1 MQNDLQSLRGV
12 LCVAAALM
20 AVVTVAEDP
29 LPHGNETHRTLGV
42 GDLAPPLRTGG
53 WIQGEPVAKFAGGQV
68 YLVEF
73 WATWCGPCRVAIPRL
88 NEIAA
93 RFHDKRLVVIGQNV
107 YEEDD
112 GDVGPFVESMGD
124 TMTYRV
130 ALDDKRTSPDGAMA
144 ETWLEAAGRDGI
156 PCSFLVDKE
165 GRIAW
170 IGHPMDLND
179 AVIEQ
184 VLAGTFDIAKAAMQE
199 GEQAAGKA
207 TFKSR
212 RDAHAEK
219 AVNEANADGSRFIQ
233 ISERL
238 DDALAAGDWDH
249 VERAV
254 NDVLRTTFLA
264 DPTSMGLRCKFDV
277 IRLFI
282 MLRRGDPEAAAEW
295 AVEDC
300 DTRNEAPALAYAW
313 LLTTGDQPSPRSLE
327 IARRLA
333 DRVDNAEDGMSVP
346 ALVTLARIAFMR
358 GDQPGAVELQRRAAA
373 RVGDKPSAQAVQ
385 ATLMKYRNGQ
395 LPVETIAPVDLIGDE
410 SPNGSLR
417 AILAVDE
424 ARAEALGKERDE
436 QEWAQ
441 RMKKAESIMK
451 LAARAQEFLQTE
463 QWHAADRELDRIME
477 LAPKMEPEFRF
488 IRIWSLMGRGLHEQG
503 FALAKQAAAE
513 MQAGDL
519 EDRCELNNLA
529 LALLTAAENVPR
541 EVLDFAHGLAIRA
554 NKGSLDGECR
564 AEHLASLALA
574 AFRKGDRDRAI
585 ELAQQALGLA
595 HVPSQQARF
604 RSLGEAFRAG
614 TLP

>member
-1 MQNDLQSLRGV
+1 MQNDRQALRGL

-20 AVVTVAEDP
+20 SVVTVAEDP

-42 GDLAPPLRTGG
+42 GDPAPPLRTGA
-53 WIQGEPVAKFAGGQV
+53 WIQGEPVAKFAGGQA

-88 NEIAA
+88 NEIAT
-93 RFHDKRLVVIGQNV
+93 RFNDRGLVVIGQNA

-112 GDVGPFVESMGD
+112 SAVAPFVESMGD
-124 TMTYRV
+124 TMTYPV

-156 PCSFLVDKE
+156 PCSFLVDKQ

-170 IGHPMDLND
+170 VGHPMDLND
-179 AVIEQ
+179 TVIEQ
-184 VLAGTFDIAKAAMQE
+184 VLAGTFDIARAATLDA
-199 GEQAAGKA
+199 EQAAGKT

-212 RDAHAEK
+212 RDAQAEK
-219 AVNEANADGSRFIQ
+219 AVKEVNADGARFIE
-233 ISERL
+233 ISERV
-238 DDALAAGDWDH
+238 DDGLAAGELDH
-249 VERAV
+249 VARAV
-254 NDVLRTTFLA
+254 NDVLRTAFLA

-277 IRLFI
+277 IRLFV
-282 MLRRGDPEAAAEW
+282 MLERGDREAAADW
-295 AVEDC
+295 AAKDC
-300 DTRNEAPALAYAW
+300 DARQEAPALAYAW
-313 LLTTGDQPSPRSLE
+313 LLTTGDQPSPRCLQS
-327 IARRLA
+327 ARRLA
-333 DRVDNAEDGMSVP
+333 ERVAKAADGESVP
-346 ALVTLARIAFMR
+346 TLVTLARIAFIR
-358 GDQPGAVELQRRAAA
+358 GDQPGAVELQQRAASL
-373 RVGDKPSAQAVQ
+373 VGDQPTGQAVQ
-385 ATLMKYRNGQ
+385 ATLVKYRNSQ

-410 SPNGSLR
+410 SPNGTLR

-424 ARAEALGKERDE
+424 ARVEAIAKKWDE

-451 LAARAQEFLQTE
+451 LAASAQELLQTK
-463 QWHAADRELDRIME
+463 QWDAADRTLDRIIE

-488 IRIWSLMGRGLHEQG
+488 IRIWSLMGRGRHEQG
-503 FALAKQAAAE
+503 LALAKQAAAE

-519 EDRCELNNLA
+519 EERCELNNLA
-529 LALLTAAENVPR
+529 LALLTAAENVPG
-541 EVLDFAHGLAIRA
+541 EAVDYAHGLAIRA
-554 NKGSLDGECR
+554 NTGSLEGECR
-564 AEHLASLALA
+564 ADHLASLALA
-574 AFRKGDRDRAI
+574 AFRKGDRERAI

-604 RSLGEAFRAG
+604 RSLGEAFRTG